1 MKFDAAGYLIPQ
13 PPEPYVAPRLQL
25 LTTAQLSDLPPQR
38 PLIKDMLCLDNL
50 AWLAGAPGSYKSFMA
65 IAWAMSVAT
74 GVPYLGH
81 ETVHAPT
88 VYVTGEGKSGL
99 WDRVE
104 AWKRGNPPQD
114 KGYWFPQTTHALS
127 DDWRLLIQ
135 ACVDVEARLIVLD
148 TQSNMTAGMDEN
160 SAKDMST
167 WVMRLQDLQA
177 ATGACVLV
185 LHHSSKGGESLRGSS
200 VLHGAAD
207 SVYAMERL
215 NPEPFSEARVWN
227 PKQKD
232 MPQAKEFYVRPVV
245 TAGSVVLTEC
255 EKPLN
260 YLRAP

>member
-1 MKFDAAGYLIPQ
+1 MQFDEHGNYIVGTSAPYIP
-13 PPEPYVAPRLQL
+13 PRLGL
-25 LTTAQLSDLPPQR
+25 ITTAGLADIPPAQ
-38 PLIKDMLCLDNL
+38 PLIDGMLSLDNL

-65 IAWAMSVAT
+65 IDWAMCVST
-74 GVPYLGH
+74 GVPYMGH
-81 ETVHAPT
+81 PVTHVPT

-99 WDRVE
+99 RERVE
-104 AWKRGNPPQD
+104 AWKRGQPPAD
-114 KGYWFPQTTHALS
+114 KGWWYPQTVHVLS

-135 ACVDVEARLIVLD
+135 ACQDVEAKLIVLD

-232 MPQAKEFYVRPVV
+232 MPQAKEWYVRPVV

-255 EKPLN
+255 EKPN
-260 YLRAP
+260 SQRTP